1 MAALR
6 TQIGSAADFP
16 IVSGQPKRG
25 AVSRG
30 FSLVEMVV
38 VMACLAIG
46 FMIIAPTLNHRSSM
60 QLSTAAEM
68 LAGDLEFAQVDSMA
82 HADDTRIFVIDLA
95 NNGYFIAA
103 KSSPTIPITHPD
115 KFPYLTRFGVGRAGF
130 LSGVTINKYNFAG
143 DAILGFGEQG
153 DLDQAT
159 PATIEIGCAGQK
171 VIITID
177 PLSGRA
183 TISNIQ

>member
-1 MAALR
+1 
-6 TQIGSAADFP
+6 
-16 IVSGQPKRG
+16 
-25 AVSRG
+25 
-30 FSLVEMVV
+30 MVV
-38 VMACLAIG
+38 VLACLAIS
-46 FMIIAPTLNHRSSM
+46 FLIISPTLSHRSST
-60 QLSTAAEM
+60 QLSKAAEM

-82 HADDTRIFVIDLA
+82 HADDTRVFVIDAA
-95 NNGYFIAA
+95 NNSYFIAA
-103 KSSPTIPITHPD
+103 KSNPTLPITHPD
-115 KFPYLTRFGVGRAGF
+115 KDPYLTRFGAGSASF
-130 LSGVTINKYNFAG
+130 LSGVTITKYDFAG

-159 PATIEIGCAGQK
+159 PATIEIGSGGQK